1 MLKCIYPNSHTFR
14 HSNDSVSNIKVSE
27 LIKVSAIVGAERT
40 MERRVLFLYG
50 RLNYLNRAV
59 AYCRL
64 HECYLQPRDI
74 AEKNCNKKKCKYKIN
89 VEDWKER

>member
-1 MLKCIYPNSHTFR
+1 
-14 HSNDSVSNIKVSE
+14 
-27 LIKVSAIVGAERT
+27 

-74 AEKNCNKKKCKYKIN
+74 AEKNCNKKKCKYKVDI
-89 VEDWKER
+89 EDWKER